1 MRLYELLNEAISL
14 THLRQ
19 PLIEAINEQLIYCT
33 TQMGYK
39 EKLVPA
45 DVREKAIKDVSLSGI
60 NKVMTPVLFEMM
72 KQMVAHAIEDTIRKD
87 THIPCSVEFQK
98 LKTGGH
104 ASGLDIVINSDVIQ
118 SLAEDMLEKVY
129 QVTIDSLDSEEN
141 LVPTFFKICRTI
153 SEYISRRGLDRDVER
168 NVENLV
174 SVAIHELVH
183 VVQHNQQFK
192 KGRYSTE
199 YRSYLSKNSKDFYSS
214 INKIHNSEHNDKD
227 YRLYRGSPQEIAA
240 FAHEAALKFIKDI
253 DIEYIEEYK
262 KDLPRELEHYIER
275 MFNDPKNAEEYK
287 VFKRFNKLMY
297 QEVVRY
303 IEHIEKKKAQVA
315 Q

>member
-1 MRLYELLNEAISL
+1 
-14 THLRQ
+14 
-19 PLIEAINEQLIYCT
+19 
-33 TQMGYK
+33 
-39 EKLVPA
+39 
-45 DVREKAIKDVSLSGI
+45 
-60 NKVMTPVLFEMM
+60 MM
-72 KQMVAHAIEDTIRKD
+72 KQLVALAIQDTIVKD
-87 THIPCSVEFQK
+87 TNIPCSVEFQK
-98 LKTGGH
+98 LKTSGH

-129 QVTIDSLDSEEN
+129 QITIDSLDSEEN
-141 LVPTFFKICRTI
+141 LVPTFFKICRTTG
-153 SEYISRRGLDRDVER
+153 EYITRRGLDRDVER

-174 SVAIHELVH
+174 SVVIHELVH
-183 VVQHNQQFK
+183 VVQHNQQYK
-192 KGRYSTE
+192 KGKTSTE
-199 YRSYLSKNSKDFYSS
+199 YRSYLSKNNKDFYSS

-240 FAHEAALKFIKDI
+240 FAHEAALKFIRYI
-253 DIEYIEEYK
+253 DLEYIDVEYIKDLK
-262 KDLPRELEHYIER
+262 KDLPRELEYYIER
-275 MFNDPKNAEEYK
+275 MFNDPKNADEYK